1 MACIIEPKI
10 GSDGNYVKW
19 DPTQI
24 ISTKPFVNIV
34 TSASEPMITF
44 DSMNF
49 VKTKSLIYSPFHQE
63 ARHVNFEIGY
73 AKNATWLEYLN
84 DKWTQYAN
92 FFVGGF
98 LEAIYSSKEKGLNT
112 TY

>member
-10 GSDGNYVKW
+10 GSDGEYIKW

-34 TSASEPMITF
+34 TSASEPMMTF

-63 ARHVNFEIGY
+63 AHCYRMRYLGIVNFIKY
-73 AKNATWLEYLN
+73 INIA
-84 DKWTQYAN
+84 
-92 FFVGGF
+92 
-98 LEAIYSSKEKGLNT
+98 
-112 TY
+112 